1 MTLSADDLATLTE
14 LLGRAPQAECEIVV
28 RRERGAPMVIRN
40 APFMLDGTPMPTRY
54 WLVDP
59 ELLRRVSG
67 LEAAGGVKIAEAEV
81 APEVIAAA
89 HDAYGAERNAQIPA
103 DYAGPRPFGGVAG
116 TRQGVKCLHAHY
128 AAWLAGTNDPVGA
141 WVDARL
147 REEDA
152 S

>member
-81 APEVIAAA
+81 APEAIAAA